1 MLEYLGKPDI
11 QILKGMSAH
20 YTVCSVYMKDRI
32 VLLIFI
38 YIHIMMWNILLPDK
52 DKSTLH
58 I

>member
-1 MLEYLGKPDI
+1 MLVYLGKPDFE
-11 QILKGMSAH
+11 ILKGMSAH
-20 YTVCSVYMKDRI
+20 YTECSVYMKDRI